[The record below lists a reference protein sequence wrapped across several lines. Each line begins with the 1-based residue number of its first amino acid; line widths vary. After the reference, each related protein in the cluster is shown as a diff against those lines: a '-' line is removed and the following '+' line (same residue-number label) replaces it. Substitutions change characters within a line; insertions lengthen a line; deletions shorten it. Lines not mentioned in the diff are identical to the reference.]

1 MISLMGVF
9 GLVMFDAEHRRKEIG
24 IRRVNGAGIGD
35 ILAMFNMKFIKIV
48 LVCFAIAA
56 PLSYFV
62 TDAYL
67 KGIRLQNACVLVG
80 FRTCPRSRPGSY
92 MHRGDFAEPVRCPGR
107 PCRCAQERITVLN
120 RRRLNQ

>member
-1 MISLMGVF
+1 MGVF

-67 KGIRLQNACVLVG
+67 KGFAYRMPVYWWVFALALAAVLAV
-80 FRTCPRSRPGSY
+80 TCTVVTLRSLSAVLA
-92 MHRGDFAEPVRCPGR
+92 DPVDALRN
-107 PCRCAQERITVLN
+107 E
-120 RRRLNQ
+120 